1 MVPLCCPVIILCH
14 VGSMMAKMK
23 RILVVDDDPNT
34 LAGLQR
40 VLRPLRME
48 WDMVFLE
55 SPHEALERMNQES
68 FQIVMTDL
76 TMRGMDGPDF
86 LRRVKEAHP
95 GIVRL
100 VLSGASD
107 EERMVR
113 CLGVSHQFIAK
124 PCDPEFLK
132 SVIIHSGTLTENFT
146 NEAVSAFVAGIAHL
160 PALPALYQKVC
171 AMCESDGATPENLA
185 KLIERDPG
193 MTSTIL
199 RVVNSPY
206 FGRPRKVVS
215 MIEAIFSMGTESI
228 KALILHAG
236 LFREVGPFESTPFNV
251 KHLWAHS
258 VQVAAAARKIAV
270 VEGASASVQDCS
282 FTGGLLHDVGILLL
296 ASRFPEEY
304 QRVDR
309 CIQEQGIT
317 LSVAEHEVFGVTHG
331 DVGAYLLGL
340 WALPQEVI
348 RPVAWHHV
356 PNFECAQ
363 GFTPTVAVHGAD
375 VLAGNEGH
383 HPVFGTSNLDELY
396 LKAIGLGASPARWKS
411 ALEE

>member
-1 MVPLCCPVIILCH
+1 
-14 VGSMMAKMK
+14 MAKMK

-34 LAGLQR
+34 LASLQR
-40 VLRPLRME
+40 VLRPLRKE

-55 SPHEALERMNQES
+55 SPHEALERMDQEP

-86 LRRVKEAHP
+86 LRLVKEAHP
-95 GIVRL
+95 GTVRL

-132 SVIIHSGTLTENFT
+132 SVIIHSGTLAENFT
-146 NEAVSAFVAGIAHL
+146 NEEVSAFVAGITCL
-160 PALPALYQKVC
+160 PALPAMYQEVC
-171 AMCESDGATPENLA
+171 TLLESDEATPENLA
-185 KLIERDPG
+185 RLIERDPG

-215 MIEAIFSMGTESI
+215 MAEAAFFMGTESI

-258 VQVAAAARKIAV
+258 VEVAAAARKIAAL
-270 VEGASASVQDCS
+270 EGASPSVQDCS

-304 QRVDR
+304 QKVDQ
-309 CIQEQGIT
+309 CIQDQGVT

-331 DVGAYLLGL
+331 DVGAFLLGL

-348 RPVAWHHV
+348 GPVAWHHV
-356 PNFECAQ
+356 PNFESAK
-363 GFTPTVAVHGAD
+363 GFTPTLAVHGAD
-375 VLAGNEGH
+375 VLAGKQGY
-383 HPVFGTSNLDELY
+383 HPIFGTANLDELY
-396 LKAIGLGASPARWKS
+396 IKAIGLGASPARWKS
-411 ALEE
+411 AVEE